1 MGGIYASFVAHG
13 REEYMSQK
21 RYIIPFKCSQ
31 LNDFIGKLMLYT

>member
-21 RYIIPFKCSQ
+21 RYLIPV
-31 LNDFIGKLMLYT
+31 LTTE